1 MKKLY
6 KGNIIFTKEM
16 QSFEEHKNSYI
27 VVNDGVV
34 EGIFQTLPEE
44 YKNLEV
50 TDFGNSMIIPGFN
63 DLHVHAP
70 QWLNMGIGYSEELL
84 PWLEKYTF
92 PLESAF
98 ADADFARVNYQR
110 FIDDMVNCGTT
121 RACIFATRHLE
132 ATQILIDLLKEKG
145 IGAYVGKVNM
155 DRNSSAALQED
166 TQDSINETLILAK
179 QDMEYARLAAEN
191 GKAPLVRY
199 ILTPRFVP
207 STTPELMKALSEIAH
222 EYDLPVQSH
231 LDENKSEIAWVKE
244 LHPECESFTAV
255 YKDYGLIMPNKT
267 IMAHCVHNNDA
278 EIKILKDEGVF
289 VAHCP
294 QSNMN
299 LTSGIMPLR
308 RYLDLGINV
317 GLGSDVSGGHTVNMA
332 AHITETINSSKAYH
346 SFFPEYE
353 PLSTSEAFY
362 IATKGSGSFF
372 GKVGSFEVGYDF
384 DALVIDDTDLLY
396 GQSYETLQE
405 RLEKYIYTG
414 TPNNIKHRYVRG
426 NEISNNFS
434 K

>member
-1 MKKLY
+1 MKKIY

-16 QSFEEHKNSYI
+16 QAFEEHKNSYI
-27 VVNDGVV
+27 VVNDGTV
-34 EGIFQTLPEE
+34 EGIFETLPKE
-44 YKNLEV
+44 YEDCSV
-50 TDFGNSMIIPGFN
+50 TDFGDSMIIPGFN

-98 ADADFARVNYQR
+98 ADTDFAKVNYQR

-132 ATQILIDLLKEKG
+132 ATQILIDLLREKG

-155 DRNSSAALQED
+155 DRNSSASLQED
-166 TQDSINETLILAK
+166 TQASIDETLILAK
-179 QDMEYARLAAEN
+179 RDAEYARSEAEK
-191 GKAPLVRY
+191 GRQALVRY

-207 STTPELMKALSEIAH
+207 STTPKLMKALAEIAH
-222 EYDLPVQSH
+222 EFDLPVQSH

-244 LHPECESFTAV
+244 LHPECESFTSV
-255 YKDYGLIMPNKT
+255 YKDYGLIMPGKT
-267 IMAHCVHNNDA
+267 IMAHCVHNNDD
-278 EIKILKDEGVF
+278 EIKIIIDNNIC

-308 RYLDLGINV
+308 KYLDLGINV
-317 GLGSDVSGGHTVNMA
+317 GLGSDVSGGHTLNMA
-332 AHITETINSSKAYH
+332 AHITEAINSSKAYH
-346 SFFPEYE
+346 SFYPQYA

-384 DALVIDDTDLLY
+384 DALVIDDKDILY
-396 GQSYETLQE
+396 GQSYDTLQE
-405 RLEKYIYTG
+405 RLEKYLYTG
-414 TPNNIKHRYVRG
+414 TPDNIKHRFVKG
-426 NEISNNFS
+426 NEIANSVS
-434 K
+434 D